1 MTSTNHTQ
9 TMQILSM
16 LQRAGDHGV
25 TNKELSEV
33 ALQYNVHI
41 HKLRHR
47 WGHDVRKRRVYN
59 GTRAMNTYIYYLVP
73 GSRPVPAHIA
83 KAKPAELPEAKPV
96 EVPRLLEVDQ
106 VKRERVFF

>member
-1 MTSTNHTQ
+1 
-9 TMQILSM
+9 
-16 LQRAGDHGV
+16 
-25 TNKELSEV
+25 
-33 ALQYNVHI
+33 
-41 HKLRHR
+41 
-47 WGHDVRKRRVYN
+47 
-59 GTRAMNTYIYYLVP
+59 MNTYIYYLVP